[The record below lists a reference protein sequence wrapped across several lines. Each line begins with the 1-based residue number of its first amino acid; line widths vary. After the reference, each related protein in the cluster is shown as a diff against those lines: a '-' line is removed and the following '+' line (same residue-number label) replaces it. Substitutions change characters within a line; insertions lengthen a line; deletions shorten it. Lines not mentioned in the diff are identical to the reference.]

1 VLEVV
6 LVGGKTRKQIT
17 IDPALAEEV
26 DRRDEFNLSGF
37 VNACL
42 EQHFAEGTTG
52 TAGKS
57 AVRAQ
62 IERLETEIEEAERK
76 REQLREQRTRLEEEL
91 DDMDDEPALLD
102 QAREQL
108 EHTPKDPD
116 NPAIQNWSGKLGMS
130 PKELCKR
137 LKNGHA
143 EASDD

>member
-130 PKELCKR
+130 PNELCNR